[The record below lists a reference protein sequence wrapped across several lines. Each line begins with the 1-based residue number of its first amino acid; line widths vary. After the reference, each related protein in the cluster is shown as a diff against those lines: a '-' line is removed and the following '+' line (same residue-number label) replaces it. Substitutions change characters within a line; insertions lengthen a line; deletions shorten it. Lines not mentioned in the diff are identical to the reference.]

1 MVGVT
6 FEGQAWHMS
15 CHLQFFQYLC
25 SHKEKVKSTRKEQKS
40 FTTQFQFKDVQFKAN
55 HRSQAYL
62 WHLEKCDRSVTSRD
76 SKRKKRDLEAKLCGL
91 EKKSLQDL
99 VQGSKKGLICAG
111 GTRFYFFITQLKQ
124 ISFGV
129 FWGGHLTLKTPY
141 SKRHLQ

>member
-76 SKRKKRDLEAKLCGL
+76 SKRKNVTQRQSCAVQK
-91 EKKSLQDL
+91 KKSLQDL

-111 GTRFYFFITQLKQ
+111 GTRFYFCITQLKQ
-124 ISFGV
+124 ISFG
-129 FWGGHLTLKTPY
+129 FFLGGHLTLKTPY
-141 SKRHLQ
+141 S